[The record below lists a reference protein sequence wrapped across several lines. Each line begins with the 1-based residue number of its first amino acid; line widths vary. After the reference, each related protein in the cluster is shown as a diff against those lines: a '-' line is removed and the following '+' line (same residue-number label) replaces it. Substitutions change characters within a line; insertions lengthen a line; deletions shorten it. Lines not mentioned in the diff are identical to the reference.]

1 MFIKEVTDG
10 FRYYYYY
17 YYYYNHHC
25 RQSRGDGDGYIDY

>member
-17 YYYYNHHC
+17 YYHHHC